1 MVLKGLTIVSDN
13 NKCNSLLPASATA
26 MLLPQLS
33 DNDAANPRPS
43 GERVHRSLVCVAI
56 AANRFVDGA
65 GGRVATPVRCGGFVD
80 GANAVASCDG
90 AQLSLS

>member
-1 MVLKGLTIVSDN
+1 MIVSDN
-13 NKCNSLLPASATA
+13 NKCNSLLPASATT

-43 GERVHRSLVCVAI
+43 GERVHRSLMCVAI

-65 GGRVATPVRCGGFVD
+65 GGRADTPEVTGVVMDWPRQQGVVMACVCG
-80 GANAVASCDG
+80 
-90 AQLSLS
+90 